1 MRRPTYEMN
10 TYKQLIITTLTIL
23 VGVAA
28 ITIITFGGIATAAS
42 GWSTNIDSALKLG
55 KQKKKPVMVEF
66 TGLDWCPPCQRMQK
80 DVFSKS
86 AFTNAASKK
95 FILVLIDIPKP
106 GSSSAKKYHD
116 LMRKYRVSGVPTIL
130 LFGEDGREFSRFTAS
145 EFPSVEG
152 FLAKL
157 DEELEK
163 KGMD

>member
-1 MRRPTYEMN
+1 M
-10 TYKQLIITTLTIL
+10 L
-23 VGVAA
+23 
-28 ITIITFGGIATAAS
+28 
-42 GWSTNIDSALKLG
+42 
-55 KQKKKPVMVEF
+55 
-66 TGLDWCPPCQRMQK
+66 K

-163 KGMD
+163 KEMD